1 MQASAIITRA
11 RTVLNDADGTRWT
24 DSELISW
31 INSGQRVIALVRPDS
46 VSENAVLT
54 LAAGTKQT
62 LPGDGSRL
70 LDVVRNIG
78 ANNAAGRAVRYVD
91 RETLDVMTDW
101 HTHAQADSVKNWVY
115 DGRDPTHFYVY
126 PPAKNTSKLEILY
139 AKNPTDATTSSS
151 VLSVQDLYEDP
162 LLNYVL
168 HRAYGKEAE
177 YGQNAALSS
186 GYLQA
191 SLAMLGV
198 KTQKDVGF
206 SPELN
211 SKGANPNAAALQV
224 GGV

>member
-11 RTVLNDADGTRWT
+11 RTVLNDSDGTRWT

-31 INSGQRVIALVRPDS
+31 INSGQRVIVLVRPDS
-46 VSENAVLT
+46 TSENTTLT

-62 LPGDGSRL
+62 LPADGSRL
-70 LDVVRNIG
+70 LDVIRNIG

-91 RETLDVMTDW
+91 RETLDVLSDW
-101 HTHAQADSVKNWVY
+101 HTHAQADTIKNWVY

-139 AKNPTDATTSSS
+139 SKNPTDATTSSS
-151 VLSVQDLYEDP
+151 VLSIQDIYEDP

-168 HRAYGKEAE
+168 HRAYAKEAE

-191 SLAMLGV
+191 CFGMLGV
-198 KTQKDVGF
+198 KTTKDGAF

-211 SKGANPNAAALQV
+211 SKGANPNPAALQN